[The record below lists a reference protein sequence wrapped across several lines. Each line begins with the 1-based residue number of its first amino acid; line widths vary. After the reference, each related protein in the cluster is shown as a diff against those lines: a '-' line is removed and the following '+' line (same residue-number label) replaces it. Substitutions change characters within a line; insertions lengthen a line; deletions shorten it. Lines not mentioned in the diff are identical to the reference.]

1 MLDHAGR
8 AFADLQLRGNF
19 IVAVAHGPQL
29 HHAAGSVIP
38 LLQQLRHT
46 LPLQAAVRAIGQGV
60 LGQIAFQQVIG
71 AGGGVLFAQAF
82 QPDVA
87 RNAEQPGLDSAV
99 PAVGVQPF
107 QRPQEGLA

>member
-8 AFADLQLRGNF
+8 AFADMQLRGNF

-29 HHAAGSVIP
+29 HHAAGSVISLP
-38 LLQQLRHT
+38 QQLLHP
-46 LPLQAAVRAIGQGV
+46 LPLQAAVRVFGQGV

-71 AGGGVLFAQAF
+71 AGCWVLFAQAF

-87 RNAEQPGLDSAV
+87 RNAEQPGLDGAD
-99 PAVGVQPF
+99 PAVGVQSF